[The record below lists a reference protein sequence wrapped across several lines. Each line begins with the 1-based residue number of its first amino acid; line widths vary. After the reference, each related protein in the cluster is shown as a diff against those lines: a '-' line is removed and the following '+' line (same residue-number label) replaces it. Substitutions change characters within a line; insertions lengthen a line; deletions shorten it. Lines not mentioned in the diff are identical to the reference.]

1 MHPMTRSRSRS
12 RRGFTLV
19 ELLAVVVILGLLTT
33 TLVVAVRGTFGKAKS
48 ELAKTRIGVIVNA
61 IETYALEQGRLPT
74 MDEGLEILAEKPVG
88 RSDGYIKR
96 SQLRDPWGNVFL
108 YRVPGRY
115 GEYEVYTYGRDGLEG
130 GDGEDMDVSSEDEEA
145 EAQGF

>member
-1 MHPMTRSRSRS
+1 MTRSNRRT

-33 TLVVAVRGTFGKAKS
+33 TLVVAVRGSFGEAKS
-48 ELAKTRIGVIVNA
+48 KIAKTRIGIIVQA

-96 SQLRDPWGNVFL
+96 GQLKDPWGNTFL
-108 YRVPGRY
+108 YRVPGRF

-130 GDGEDMDVSSEDEEA
+130 GDGEDKDVSSEDEEA